1 MKALVRIDQKGRI
14 TIPLFIREALGL
26 RPETTVAV
34 EVNEEKGIIIL
45 RPVFTDNEFLMEY
58 EVLLG
63 RPELLEDLIRC
74 VIDEGAEVR
83 YLKCLNEERGNRCV
97 LIASVIDA
105 KAGNSLRAR
114 LVDSGIQVISS
125 APAKGGLLP

>member
-1 MKALVRIDQKGRI
+1 LKALARVDQKGRI

-34 EVNEEKGIIIL
+34 EVDEEKGLVIL
-45 RPVFTDNEFLMEY
+45 RPIFSGNEFLMEY

-63 RPELLEDLIRC
+63 GPEVLEDLIRC

-83 YLKCLNEERGNRCV
+83 YLKCLNEERGSKCT

-114 LVDSGIQVISS
+114 LTDAGIKVISS
-125 APAKGGLLP
+125 GPAKGGLL